1 MLSNGPHACIQFMNR
16 VILITGRLGWVIVYL
31 YQIGLSN
38 GPHVLGNGLDVL
50 GNGPQVLGNG
60 NGLRVLGNW
69 PHMLGIGPHVLGIM
83 LHSGLCHI
91 RVYVVRDYDA
101 FVISCSGLCRIRDY
115 VIFGLMSFEIMSFG
129 LMSFGFMSFGIMSF
143 GIMSVYNL
151 PTSSYHKIHVSFM
164 LYNVQDTA
172 DCSSLLCKIL
182 FYMILY
188 NDDWDLGDFL

>member
-38 GPHVLGNGLDVL
+38 GPHVLGNGLD
-50 GNGPQVLGNG
+50 
-60 NGLRVLGNW
+60 
-69 PHMLGIGPHVLGIM
+69 VLGIM

-182 FYMILY
+182 FDMILY
-188 NDDWDLGDFL
+188 NDDWDLGDFLKL